1 MLNRL
6 QIRNVVKTVMQ
17 IYSFNLQEY
26 QDKYYFQKK
35 VKEEL
40 PEFSD
45 KEIYNAIDK
54 FLSKNLQPDKKSF
67 DGLIDELFNI
77 YSAKVNDSRNR

>member
-54 FLSKNLQPDKKSF
+54 FLSKNLQPDDKSF

-77 YSAKVNDSRNR
+77 YLAKANDSSNR

>member
-54 FLSKNLQPDKKSF
+54 FLSKNLQRDKRSF

-77 YSAKVNDSRNR
+77 YLAKANDSSNR

>member
-54 FLSKNLQPDKKSF
+54 FLSKNLQRDKISF

-77 YSAKVNDSRNR
+77 YLAKANDSSNR

>member
-17 IYSFNLQEY
+17 TYSFNLQEY

-40 PEFSD
+40 TEFSD

-54 FLSKNLQPDKKSF
+54 FLSKNLQRDKKSF
-67 DGLIDELFNI
+67 DEFIDELFNI
-77 YSAKVNDSRNR
+77 YLAKANDSSNR

>member
-6 QIRNVVKTVMQ
+6 QIRKVVKTVMQ

-54 FLSKNLQPDKKSF
+54 FLSKNLQRDKKSF

-77 YSAKVNDSRNR
+77 YLAKANDSSNR

>member
-1 MLNRL
+1 
-6 QIRNVVKTVMQ
+6 MQ

>member
-6 QIRNVVKTVMQ
+6 QISNVVKTVMQ

-77 YSAKVNDSRNR
+77 YLAKANDSTNR

>member
-1 MLNRL
+1 
-6 QIRNVVKTVMQ
+6 MQ

-54 FLSKNLQPDKKSF
+54 FLSENLQSDKKSF

-77 YSAKVNDSRNR
+77 YLAKANDSSNR

>member
-54 FLSKNLQPDKKSF
+54 FLSENLQSDKKSF

-77 YSAKVNDSRNR
+77 YLAKANDSSNR

>member
-17 IYSFNLQEY
+17 TYSFNLQEY

-54 FLSKNLQPDKKSF
+54 FMSKNLQHYKKSF
-67 DGLIDELFNI
+67 DGLIDELFKV
-77 YSAKVNDSRNR
+77 YLAKANDSSNR

>member
-6 QIRNVVKTVMQ
+6 QIRKVVKTVMQ

-54 FLSKNLQPDKKSF
+54 FLSKNLQSNKKSF

-77 YSAKVNDSRNR
+77 YLAKANDSSNR

>member
-6 QIRNVVKTVMQ
+6 QISNVVKTVMQ

-67 DGLIDELFNI
+67 DGLIDELFKV
-77 YSAKVNDSRNR
+77 YLAKANDSSNR

>member
-54 FLSKNLQPDKKSF
+54 FLSKNLQRDKKSF
-67 DGLIDELFNI
+67 NGLIDELFNI
-77 YSAKVNDSRNR
+77 YLAKANDSSNR

>member
-6 QIRNVVKTVMQ
+6 QISNVVKTVMQ

-54 FLSKNLQPDKKSF
+54 FLSKNFQPDKKSF

-77 YSAKVNDSRNR
+77 YLAKANDSSNR

>member
-6 QIRNVVKTVMQ
+6 QISNVVKTVMQ

-67 DGLIDELFNI
+67 DELIDELFNI
-77 YSAKVNDSRNR
+77 YLAKANDSSNR

>member
-6 QIRNVVKTVMQ
+6 QISNVVKTVMQ

-77 YSAKVNDSRNR
+77 YLAKANDSSNR

>member
-6 QIRNVVKTVMQ
+6 QIRKVVKTVMQ

-54 FLSKNLQPDKKSF
+54 FLSKNLQRDKKSF

-77 YSAKVNDSRNR
+77 YLAKANDFSNR

>member
-54 FLSKNLQPDKKSF
+54 FLSKNLQRDKKSF
-67 DGLIDELFNI
+67 DELIDELFNI
-77 YSAKVNDSRNR
+77 YLAKANDSSNR

>member
-6 QIRNVVKTVMQ
+6 QISNVVKTVMQ

-67 DGLIDELFNI
+67 NGLIDELFNI
-77 YSAKVNDSRNR
+77 YLAKANDSSNR

>member
-6 QIRNVVKTVMQ
+6 QISNVVKTVMQ

-54 FLSKNLQPDKKSF
+54 FLSKTLHPDKKSF

-77 YSAKVNDSRNR
+77 YLAKANDSSNR

>member
-54 FLSKNLQPDKKSF
+54 FLSKNLQRDKKSF

-77 YSAKVNDSRNR
+77 YLAKANDSSNR

>member
-35 VKEEL
+35 VQEEL

-45 KEIYNAIDK
+45 KEIYSAIDK
-54 FLSKNLQPDKKSF
+54 FLSNNFQPNKKSF
-67 DGLIDELFNI
+67 DGLIDELFNV
-77 YSAKVNDSRNR
+77 YLAKANDSCKR

>member
-1 MLNRL
+1 
-6 QIRNVVKTVMQ
+6 MQ

-54 FLSKNLQPDKKSF
+54 FLSKNLQRDKKSF

-77 YSAKVNDSRNR
+77 HLAKANDSSNR

>member
-6 QIRNVVKTVMQ
+6 QIRKVVKTVMQ

-54 FLSKNLQPDKKSF
+54 FLSKNLQRDKKSF
-67 DGLIDELFNI
+67 DELIDELFNI
-77 YSAKVNDSRNR
+77 YLAKANDSSNR

>member
-1 MLNRL
+1 
-6 QIRNVVKTVMQ
+6 MQ

-77 YSAKVNDSRNR
+77 YLAKANDSSNR

>member
-54 FLSKNLQPDKKSF
+54 FLSKNLQRDKKSF
-67 DGLIDELFNI
+67 DEFIDELFNI
-77 YSAKVNDSRNR
+77 YLAKANDSSNR

>member
-67 DGLIDELFNI
+67 DELIDELFNI
-77 YSAKVNDSRNR
+77 YLAKANDSSNR

>member
-1 MLNRL
+1 
-6 QIRNVVKTVMQ
+6 MQ

-54 FLSKNLQPDKKSF
+54 FLSKNLQRDKKSF
-67 DGLIDELFNI
+67 NGLIDELFNI
-77 YSAKVNDSRNR
+77 YLAKANDSSNR

>member
-77 YSAKVNDSRNR
+77 YLAKANDSSNR

>member
-1 MLNRL
+1 
-6 QIRNVVKTVMQ
+6 MQ
-17 IYSFNLQEY
+17 TYSFNLQEY

-54 FLSKNLQPDKKSF
+54 FLSKNLQRDKKSF
-67 DGLIDELFNI
+67 DEFIDELFNI
-77 YSAKVNDSRNR
+77 YLAKANDSSNR